1 MCGRG
6 VQTFSSH
13 VHSDFE
19 HAIEKFTSLSTKEWN
34 AKYGPGFPSVAELLL
49 HVDKR
54 DGEGPKMDSR
64 RARLFPD
71 DLFREVDIKEEERAN
86 QTAYGNKNRPNGKGS
101 KFPFARPTREIARLS
116 PVNSAST
123 CVVLL
128 LKTATVNSL
137 NDLLQT
143 MRENTVNVIH

>member
-19 HAIEKFTSLSTKEWN
+19 HAIEKFISLSTKEWN
-34 AKYGPGFPSVAELLL
+34 AKYGPGFPNVAELLL

-101 KFPFARPTREIARLS
+101 KFPFARPTRESAHVS
-116 PVNSAST
+116 PP
-123 CVVLL
+123 
-128 LKTATVNSL
+128 
-137 NDLLQT
+137 
-143 MRENTVNVIH
+143 